1 MAHDLFKQY
10 GTPSKN
16 NFSQIAES
24 VKQMQKELRG
34 DPREIVQR
42 LLYSGQMT
50 QEQFNQ
56 FAEMATQILPNI
68 IG

>member
-1 MAHDLFKQY
+1 
-10 GTPSKN
+10 
-16 NFSQIAES
+16 
-24 VKQMQKELRG
+24 MQKELRV

>member
-16 NFSQIAES
+16 SFSQIAAS

-34 DPREIVQR
+34 DPREIVQG
-42 LLYSGQMT
+42 LLKSGQMT
-50 QEQFNQ
+50 QAQFNQ

-68 IG
+68 LG